1 MAVLSPLLDVGI
13 ALLFIA
19 GSPSVGYVILR
30 STIVSSA
37 YWHGWKRLAGATA
50 LGGVWSVSVLN
61 VFSPLAQQTISIVQL
76 VDYAAY
82 AGGGLFLL
90 TGLVSVTNRLFIS
103 RALSAYFNAHPSYAN
118 AKSSSSTPASNT
130 FKRPPIHEGP
140 SGRAFVDAMYKPS
153 QLRAPV
159 SAPLPAELG
168 EPTLENDVLSLLKEE
183 NLTTQTR
190 AKPKP
195 TSGEV
200 GISDLL
206 GEPRSAKRSPMQDLG
221 EMAGFEETLAQLQ
234 RDLKDFN
241 ENVTKTHV
249 RVRKKM
255 SDEKNE

>member
-1 MAVLSPLLDVGI
+1 MAILSTPIDLGA

-19 GSPSVGYVILR
+19 GSPSVGYIILR

-37 YWHGWKRLAGATA
+37 YWHGWKRLAGASA
-50 LGGVWSVSVLN
+50 IGGAWSISVIGI
-61 VFSPLAQQTISIVQL
+61 FSPLAQQSISIIPL
-76 VDYAAY
+76 VDFAAY

-90 TGLVSVTNRLFIS
+90 TGLVSVTNRIFLS
-103 RALSAYFNAHPSYAN
+103 RALSAYFHMHPSYAHAQDKTN
-118 AKSSSSTPASNT
+118 SPT
-130 FKRPPIHEGP
+130 FQRPTAPDGP

-159 SAPLPAELG
+159 SAPLPRELG

-183 NLTTQTR
+183 NLER
-190 AKPKP
+190 PARKNRSAGSGEIGMNDLLDKP
-195 TSGEV
+195 T
-200 GISDLL
+200 
-206 GEPRSAKRSPMQDLG
+206 RRSPMQDLG

-241 ENVTKTHV
+241 ENVTKP
-249 RVRKKM
+249 RVHGRKKM